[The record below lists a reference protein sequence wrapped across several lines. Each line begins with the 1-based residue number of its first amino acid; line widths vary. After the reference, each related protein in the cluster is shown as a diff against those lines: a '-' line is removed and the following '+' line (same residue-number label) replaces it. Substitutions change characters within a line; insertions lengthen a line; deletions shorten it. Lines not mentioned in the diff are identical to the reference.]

1 MSEFAFSAGSVDPA
15 SGMVAFGDDKRLFV
29 QFYTRSVQN
38 NYQSQQQGRPIF
50 EPMPFVKIVQPGER
64 DVIDREVRE
73 EDKFRFRAQW
83 ERYEAQKEQTPDGTP
98 LAVLYPDEPHIV
110 DQMQALK
117 IFTAEQLAGLTE
129 QAISRLGMGGRA
141 HVERAKRFLEAAEK
155 FGAAHQMQR
164 ELDAANDRIATL
176 EAQIAQ
182 LMAAAPKRGR
192 PPKTT
197 DDEGD

>member
-1 MSEFAFSAGSVDPA
+1 MNDFAFSAGTVDQA

-38 NYQSQQQGRPIF
+38 NYQSDQQGRPVF
-50 EPMPFVKIVQPGER
+50 EARPFVKIVQPGER

-73 EDKFRFRAQW
+73 EDKYRFRVQW
-83 ERYEAQKEQTPDGTP
+83 ERYEAQQEQTPTGTP
-98 LAVLYPDEPHIV
+98 LAVLYPSEPHIV

-141 HVERAKRFLEAAEK
+141 HVERAKKFIEAAEK
-155 FGAAHQMQR
+155 FGGAHQMQR
-164 ELDAANDRIATL
+164 ELDAANDRIAAL
-176 EAQIAQ
+176 EGQIAQ
-182 LMAAAPKRGR
+182 LLAAAPKRGR
-192 PPKTT
+192 PPKNA